1 MSWNKLLVNFRLWCL
16 LNDCSST
23 SVVENAKKKI
33 HFSSK
38 QSISY
43 ELQSLNYLTQL
54 FDLEIG
60 VKESLGGTTR
70 GERFKSQRFH
80 CEEL

>member
-1 MSWNKLLVNFRLWCL
+1 MFAKRLQFYFSGWKC
-16 LNDCSST
+16 
-23 SVVENAKKKI
+23 KKKI

-54 FDLEIG
+54 FDLEIE

-70 GERFKSQRFH
+70 GEQFKSQRFH

>member
-1 MSWNKLLVNFRLWCL
+1 MQ
-16 LNDCSST
+16 
-23 SVVENAKKKI
+23 KKKI

-43 ELQSLNYLTQL
+43 ELQSLNYLMQL